1 MCFFF
6 LVTPCGCSALHGVN
20 PNYIYIK
27 KTRKTRYTLVSYTYH
42 WPKATCMWKF
52 TQHHFIASK
61 LNAGCSRYLDKIY
74 KILVNIL
81 DLKADFHLANFFIWS
96 NFFCSIIV
104 RLQNSNFYVKHWKMK
119 NEKFLLD
126 IHTKYGNI
134 ANELLNVAIDAE
146 LIFKCKW
153 SKAKSWRTKNMYLKY
168 LYLHIYNFVINL
180 DLQQ

>member
-1 MCFFF
+1 
-6 LVTPCGCSALHGVN
+6 
-20 PNYIYIK
+20 
-27 KTRKTRYTLVSYTYH
+27 
-42 WPKATCMWKF
+42 
-52 TQHHFIASK
+52 
-61 LNAGCSRYLDKIY
+61 
-74 KILVNIL
+74 
-81 DLKADFHLANFFIWS
+81 
-96 NFFCSIIV
+96 
-104 RLQNSNFYVKHWKMK
+104 MK